1 MNHRNLGIQKSTNS
15 ANTGHFNDGLT
26 SLNNTLQ
33 RRSAMSTNAI
43 TSTRLQSTDLNA
55 IYKNGIGNRIVTIKS
70 NTALKEGFLFD
81 DETKEDVFNDKVLP
95 AIASAMTYQLAF
107 GRGVIIIIE
116 KNKPLTAPLTKT
128 IDINDS
134 DVWLKTFSAADIT
147 ATNPDLN
154 LNSITYNQAQNYF
167 ARGNPVHISRV
178 IDFTYVEPID
188 IDKGTYQY
196 GGISEYE
203 LIYEQ
208 LVNDGVVQRASA
220 NILERSSIPYTKKKG
235 YNDLLRDK
243 NETPLLNYFSA
254 MEDTKN
260 ILGQMI
266 IDSEDEVGV
275 VTQALTGLSD
285 ADNIVTSR
293 ISLVTGIPA
302 LVLLGKSPSGL
313 GNGKD
318 GELELFYT
326 TISNYFNRYCFA
338 DIIELCKKLNIG
350 RVTPKKPKE
359 MSAKEEV
366 DFETIA
372 IDNAM
377 KMRDLGEDYQAYLKS
392 KGIELDEVSSV
403 SNIFSDDEID

>member
-1 MNHRNLGIQKSTNS
+1 MNHRNLGIQKKS
-15 ANTGHFNDGLT
+15 GHFNDGLT

-33 RRSAMSTNAI
+33 RRSAMSNNTI

-55 IYKNGIGNRIVTIKS
+55 IYKNGIGNRIVSIKS

-275 VTQALTGLSD
+275 ITQSLSGLSD
-285 ADNIVTSR
+285 AGSIALR
-293 ISLVTGIPA
+293 RLSLVTGIPA
-302 LVLLGKSPSGL
+302 ILLGDEKSGGLNSGS
-313 GNGKD
+313 GS
-318 GELELFYT
+318 EMEIFYT
-326 TISNYFNRYCFA
+326 TVSNYFMRYCFA

-350 RVTPKKPKE
+350 RITPKKPKE

-392 KGIELDEVSSV
+392 KGIEIDEVSSV

>member
-1 MNHRNLGIQKSTNS
+1 MNHSNLGIQKKNISN
-15 ANTGHFNDGLT
+15 FKDGLT

-33 RRSAMSTNAI
+33 RRSAMSTNKI
-43 TSTRLQSTDLNA
+43 TSTRLTTTDLNE
-55 IYKNGIGNRIVTIKS
+55 IYKNGIGNRIVSIKS
-70 NTALKEGFLFD
+70 NTALKEGFIFD

-95 AIASAMTYQLAF
+95 AIATAMTYQLAF

-116 KNKPLTAPLTKT
+116 KNKPLTAPLSKN

-147 ATNPDLN
+147 ATNPNLN
-154 LNSITYNQAQNYF
+154 LNAINYNQAQNYF
-167 ARGNPVHISRV
+167 ARGNSVHISRV
-178 IDFTYVEPID
+178 IDFTYIEPID

-196 GGISEYE
+196 GGISEFE

-208 LVNDGVVQRASA
+208 LVNDGIVQRASA
-220 NILERSSIPYTKKKG
+220 NILERSSIPYTKKNG
-235 YNDLLRDK
+235 YNDLLNSK
-243 NETPLLNYFSA
+243 NEAPLLKYFSA
-254 MEDTKN
+254 LEETKN
-260 ILGQMI
+260 ILGMMI
-266 IDSEDEVGV
+266 IDSADEVGV
-275 VTQALTGLSD
+275 MTQALSGLSD
-285 ADNIVTSR
+285 ADNIATSR

-326 TISNYFNRYCFA
+326 TISNYFKKYCFS
-338 DIIELCKKLNIG
+338 DITMLCKKLNIG

-372 IDNAM
+372 IDNAI